1 MHQSSINFKCVNF
14 KCARMKHGF
23 FLICGILLAWLTTGI
38 AAFAQENIDDERLL
52 MITSHAPDQVA
63 VIDVK
68 GRTLWSLG
76 PEDGVEHPQDAA
88 VTEDGNLFFSVQ
100 TGAKMVRMSDKKLLW
115 SYTAPEGTQNPVAQP
130 LENGLFLVGNEGP
143 CQLLEINAQSEVKRL
158 IKVNDSPFQGAHGQF
173 RFCRK
178 TPEGT
183 YLFPMINAGI
193 LREYD
198 ADGKQLRQFPVTGMP
213 VAAIR
218 LPLVEEGGAAP
229 HPDIPQE
236 KKSGDTV
243 AGCGSAVEQYDA
255 ENRLVWR
262 FDCVEDGHLKPGLV
276 TAVSRLKNG
285 NTLIGY
291 YHNDPSC
298 PDIIEISPDKKIVWS
313 LNLPKT
319 GLVAAVEILDKNR
332 KPSNEILAR

>member
-1 MHQSSINFKCVNF
+1 MYRLTINKWNQCVRTKRGLF
-14 KCARMKHGF
+14 PFGV
-23 FLICGILLAWLTTGI
+23 ILLVWLAAGT
-38 AAFAQENIDDERLL
+38 AAFAQENAAGERLL

-63 VIDVK
+63 VIDEK
-68 GRTLWSLG
+68 GETLWSLG

-88 VTEDGNLFFSVQ
+88 VTKDGNLFFSVL

-130 LENGLFLVGNEGP
+130 LGDGLFLVGNEGP

-158 IKVNDSPFQGAHGQF
+158 IKVNDSPFQGVHGQF

-178 TPEGT
+178 TPDGT

-198 ADGKQLRQFPVTGMP
+198 ADGRQLRQFPVTGMP

-218 LPLVEEGGAAP
+218 LPRAGGNGAAP
-229 HPDIPQE
+229 
-236 KKSGDTV
+236 SGDTV

-262 FDCVEDGHLKPGLV
+262 FDCVEDGRLKPALV

-291 YHNDPSC
+291 YHNDPAC
-298 PDIIEISPDKKIVWS
+298 PDIIEISPEKKIVWS
-313 LNLPKT
+313 LTLPNT
-319 GLVAAVEILDKNR
+319 GLVAAVELLDKNR
-332 KPSNEILAR
+332 KPSSEILAR